1 MPSIANSIPKFA
13 TLSKGFIM
21 FSTIVASTAFVLTS
35 LILLFWIYD
44 EFIRQ
49 KSSLE
54 LALIAYNK
62 RTINWLNVW
71 IVIGVWIGSGV
82 YLWG

>member
-1 MPSIANSIPKFA
+1 
-13 TLSKGFIM
+13 M
-21 FSTIVASTAFVLTS
+21 FSTIVAAIVFVLTTF
-35 LILLFWIYD
+35 ILLFWVYD

-54 LALIAYNK
+54 LALIAHGK

-71 IVIGVWIGSGV
+71 IMIGVWIGSVV

>member
-1 MPSIANSIPKFA
+1 
-13 TLSKGFIM
+13 M
-21 FSTIVASTAFVLTS
+21 FSTIIAVIVFVLTTF
-35 LILLFWIYD
+35 ILSFWIYD

-71 IVIGVWIGSGV
+71 IVIGLWIGSGI

>member
-1 MPSIANSIPKFA
+1 
-13 TLSKGFIM
+13 M
-21 FSTIVASTAFVLTS
+21 FSTIVAGVAFVITTLV
-35 LILLFWIYD
+35 LLFWVYD

-49 KSSLE
+49 KSPLE
-54 LALIAYNK
+54 LTLIAHGN
-62 RTINWLNVW
+62 RNINWLNVW

>member
-1 MPSIANSIPKFA
+1 
-13 TLSKGFIM
+13 M
-21 FSTIVASTAFVLTS
+21 FSTIVAVIAFGLTS
-35 LILLFWIYD
+35 LMLLVWFYD

-49 KSSLE
+49 KSPLE
-54 LALIAYNK
+54 LALIKYDK

-71 IVIGVWIGSGV
+71 IAIGVWIGSGV

>member
-1 MPSIANSIPKFA
+1 
-13 TLSKGFIM
+13 M
-21 FSTIVASTAFVLTS
+21 FSTIIAVIVFVLTAF
-35 LILLFWIYD
+35 ILSFWIYD

-54 LALIAYNK
+54 LALIAHGK
-62 RTINWLNVW
+62 RNINWLNVW
-71 IVIGVWIGSGV
+71 IVIGLWIGSGV

>member
-1 MPSIANSIPKFA
+1 
-13 TLSKGFIM
+13 M
-21 FSTIVASTAFVLTS
+21 FSTIVAGVAFVITTLV
-35 LILLFWIYD
+35 LLLWVYG

-54 LALIAYNK
+54 LTLIAHGK

>member
-1 MPSIANSIPKFA
+1 
-13 TLSKGFIM
+13 M
-21 FSTIVASTAFVLTS
+21 FSTIVAAIVFVLTTF
-35 LILLFWIYD
+35 ILLFWVYD

-54 LALIAYNK
+54 LALIAHAK

-71 IVIGVWIGSGV
+71 IMIGVWIGSGV

>member
-1 MPSIANSIPKFA
+1 
-13 TLSKGFIM
+13 M
-21 FSTIVASTAFVLTS
+21 FSTIVAAIVFVLTTF
-35 LILLFWIYD
+35 ILLFWVYD

-62 RTINWLNVW
+62 RTINWLNAW

>member
-1 MPSIANSIPKFA
+1 
-13 TLSKGFIM
+13 M
-21 FSTIVASTAFVLTS
+21 FSTIVAGVAFVITTLV
-35 LILLFWIYD
+35 LLFWVYD

-49 KSSLE
+49 KSPLE
-54 LALIAYNK
+54 LTLIAHGE

>member
-1 MPSIANSIPKFA
+1 
-13 TLSKGFIM
+13 M
-21 FSTIVASTAFVLTS
+21 FSTIVASISFVLTS
-35 LILLFWIYD
+35 LILLFWFYD

-54 LALIAYNK
+54 LTLIAHGK
-62 RTINWLNVW
+62 RNIYLLNVW
-71 IVIGVWIGSGV
+71 IVIGLWIGSGV

>member
-1 MPSIANSIPKFA
+1 
-13 TLSKGFIM
+13 M
-21 FSTIVASTAFVLTS
+21 FSTIIAVIVFVLTAF
-35 LILLFWIYD
+35 ILLFWIYD

-49 KSSLE
+49 KSALE
-54 LALIAYNK
+54 LTLIAHGK
-62 RTINWLNVW
+62 RDVNWLNVW

>member
-1 MPSIANSIPKFA
+1 
-13 TLSKGFIM
+13 M
-21 FSTIVASTAFVLTS
+21 FSTIVASIAFVLTS
-35 LILLFWIYD
+35 LILLFWFYD

-49 KSSLE
+49 KGSLE
-54 LALIAYNK
+54 LALIAHNK

-71 IVIGVWIGSGV
+71 IVIGLWIGSGV

>member
-1 MPSIANSIPKFA
+1 
-13 TLSKGFIM
+13 M
-21 FSTIVASTAFVLTS
+21 FSTIIAVIVFVLTAV
-35 LILLFWIYD
+35 ILSFWIYD

-71 IVIGVWIGSGV
+71 IVIGLWIGSGI